1 VTTTDYWRQDALIR
15 QDRLDFPI
23 TFAGAGAVGSL
34 AALAVAKLGCR
45 RLTLFDPDR
54 VEAHN
59 VPNQLYGPAD
69 LGRPKVDALADVL
82 ERLTGH
88 RPSAVHDVLPDRAHP
103 GLLVCA
109 VDSMAARASIWGAS
123 ARYQP
128 AVPLLV
134 DARMGGEVGRVLAVN
149 PTDPDDVS
157 FYETTLHDDAAADP
171 EPCFDQSV
179 GYATLVLAGLVA
191 TMVKR
196 FAAGETIPA
205 ETVIDLATFTLLS
218 RSAGGAFN
226 G

>member
-1 VTTTDYWRQDALIR
+1 VTTDFWRQDALID
-15 QDRLDFPI
+15 QARLDFPI

-54 VEAHN
+54 VVAHN
-59 VPNQLYGPAD
+59 VPNQLYGPSD
-69 LGRPKVDALADVL
+69 LGRPKVAALSDVL

-88 RPSAVHDVLPDRAHP
+88 RPSAVHDVLPDGAHP

-109 VDSMAARASIWGAS
+109 VDSMAARATIWHAS
-123 ARYQP
+123 ARFQP
-128 AVPLLV
+128 AVRLVV

-157 FYETTLHDDAAADP
+157 FYEATLHDDAEADP

-196 FAAGETIPA
+196 FAAGEPVPA
-205 ETVIDLATFTLLS
+205 ETIVDLATFTLLS
-218 RSAGGAFN
+218 RSPRGIFN
-226 G
+226 A